1 MFAIMLVDIR
11 HAERKRHFHPNRRT
25 LMVTGALVLAE
36 LIFMISSQKG
46 FYTPLGNLAA
56 ESAEWGGNSE
66 IIGKT
71 LFTDF
76 ILPFELVA
84 IVLLVA
90 ILGAVVLG
98 KIKER
103 GKLFGEK

>member
-1 MFAIMLVDIR
+1 ML
-11 HAERKRHFHPNRRT
+11 
-25 LMVTGALVLAE
+25 TGSLVLAE

-46 FYTPLGNLAA
+46 FYTPLGNLTE
-56 ESAEWGGNSE
+56 ESVKWGGNSE

-98 KIKER
+98 KVKER
-103 GKLFGEK
+103 GKLFGGK